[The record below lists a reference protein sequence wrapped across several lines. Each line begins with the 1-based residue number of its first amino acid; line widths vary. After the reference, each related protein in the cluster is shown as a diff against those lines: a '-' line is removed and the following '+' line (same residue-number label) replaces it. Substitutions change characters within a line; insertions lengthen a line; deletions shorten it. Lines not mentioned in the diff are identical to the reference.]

1 MANWVLCFCP
11 AGRATEKILAR
22 ARQLVDV
29 KKEDGFSAL
38 HLAALNNHKDVAE
51 ILIKEASWPYVCIF
65 TCLNRC
71 FCCKTKKN
79 VFPFAL
85 LLQGR
90 CDINIRNNRNQTP
103 LQLAVTQ
110 GHTELV
116 QLLVDEGADVNMEDE
131 DGDTAM
137 HVALLRPQLAN
148 VMLNPSV
155 GTSSSEESSDGCS
168 TTSLYCRVRTDGEGE
183 VACC

>member
-1 MANWVLCFCP
+1 MIFPYPFLV
-11 AGRATEKILAR
+11 EKTFFL
-22 ARQLVDV
+22 
-29 KKEDGFSAL
+29 
-38 HLAALNNHKDVAE
+38 
-51 ILIKEASWPYVCIF
+51 P
-65 TCLNRC
+65 
-71 FCCKTKKN
+71 
-79 VFPFAL
+79 P

-110 GHTELV
+110 GHMDLV
-116 QLLVDEGADVNMEDE
+116 QLLVAEGADVNMEDE

-148 VMLNPSV
+148 VMLSPTV
-155 GTSSSEESSDGCS
+155 GTSSTEENSEGCS
-168 TTSLYCRVRTDGEGE
+168 STSLYCRVSTDDRATRE